1 MTTQRTAGSKASARQ
16 GKAALEQWARRQ
28 LSIARKATARAVEGH
43 LAAGRAVVFEKDGR
57 LFRKESAAAK
67 ARPLPDDALS
77 AAGFAESETPKYTKA
92 PKNKSRRAKS
102 R

>member
-1 MTTQRTAGSKASARQ
+1 MTTQRTAGSKASVRQ
-16 GKAALEQWARRQ
+16 GKAALEQWARRH
-28 LSIARKATARAVEGH
+28 LSIARRATARAVEGH

-57 LFRKESAAAK
+57 LFRKESAHAK
-67 ARPLPDDALS
+67 ARPLSAALP

-92 PKNKSRRAKS
+92 PKKKSRRAKS

>member
-1 MTTQRTAGSKASARQ
+1 MTTQRTAGSKASAQ
-16 GKAALEQWARRQ
+16 GKAALERWARRQ
-28 LSIARKATARAVEGH
+28 TSIAQRATARAVQDH

-57 LFRKESAAAK
+57 LFRKEN
-67 ARPLPDDALS
+67 ARVRAQPLPDAPTT
-77 AAGFAESETPKYTKA
+77 GFAESETPKYTKA